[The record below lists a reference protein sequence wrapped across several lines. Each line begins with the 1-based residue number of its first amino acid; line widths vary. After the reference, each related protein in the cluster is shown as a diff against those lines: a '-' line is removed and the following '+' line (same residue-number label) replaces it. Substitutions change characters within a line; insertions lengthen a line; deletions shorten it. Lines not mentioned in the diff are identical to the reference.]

1 MGRIGITDISNYK
14 YAVKEMPHDLAGQG
28 CRGGLSVGSGDGDEL
43 SLGTVIGQLD
53 LAPDGDPG
61 LVQDSHKGRFQGD
74 TRTDDAELHAGKI
87 QLLQFSQDHG
97 DLCALIKIFL

>member
-28 CRGGLSVGSGDGDEL
+28 CRGGLSVGSSDGDEL

-61 LVQDSHKGRFQGD
+61 LVQCFQGD

-87 QLLQFSQDHG
+87 QLLQFS
-97 DLCALIKIFL
+97 